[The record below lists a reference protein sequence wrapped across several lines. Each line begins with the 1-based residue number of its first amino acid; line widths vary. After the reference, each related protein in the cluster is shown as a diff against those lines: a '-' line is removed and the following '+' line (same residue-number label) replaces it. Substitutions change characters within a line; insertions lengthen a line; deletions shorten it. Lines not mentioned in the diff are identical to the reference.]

1 MYGFK
6 KAKVLFKHKYV
17 LFQYGIRNIEKFNDK
32 ENVRRKT
39 YEYFPQKNLHQS
51 KIEILLKLKLIER
64 LDFPNAL
71 RASFFLLLQKAFSN
85 NKPENPFQNYELAK
99 KYQKNKRNFYV

>member
-39 YEYFPQKNLHQS
+39 YEYFP
-51 KIEILLKLKLIER
+51 
-64 LDFPNAL
+64 
-71 RASFFLLLQKAFSN
+71 
-85 NKPENPFQNYELAK
+85 
-99 KYQKNKRNFYV
+99 